1 MDQKR
6 GLTTIQAQ
14 VLLKQS
20 GLNILPEK
28 PATSDWMILFR
39 QLQSPLIYILFI
51 AALISFFLK
60 DITDAGIILLAVVVN
75 TVLGFYQE
83 RKAQRGLIA
92 LKQILTPLAKV
103 IRDSQIQT
111 LDARTI
117 VPGDIV
123 ILSSGDHVP
132 ADGILFEAA
141 ELTINEAILTGE
153 SIPVL
158 KKAAPENKWES
169 AELHAEHSAFMGTTV
184 QRGIGKLLVRA
195 TGIKTEIGKIATS
208 LSEAEEEPIPLQ
220 KRLSNLARV
229 LTIVVAFSAGLI
241 FVLGLVRGE
250 SWTEIFTTSVA
261 VAVAAIPEGLVIALT
276 SILALGM
283 QRILKRK
290 ALVRKL
296 VVAETLGTVTV
307 IATDKTGTL
316 TEGKLQVVKTDF
328 TDKIEGLRA
337 ATFANHLLDPLEL
350 ALWEW
355 LTARP
360 KFDPEALVKENPR
373 SYMLPF
379 DSDRKF
385 SATAYEHVIYLLGA
399 PEVLLQRSSLTPTQ
413 KKKEAAKVETWAR
426 EGLRVLALA
435 SKSDAHEK
443 TLASLQKHKDID
455 QVTFLGI
462 VGFADPIRASVKDA
476 LALCREAG
484 IQVKIVTGDYR
495 WTAQSILTQLGI
507 KITRPEKEILEGEEM
522 THLPIE
528 ELVKRVEDILL
539 FARVTPHQK
548 LAIVEALKQK
558 GEVVAILGDG
568 VNDAPALKRAD
579 IGVVVGEAT
588 DVARETADLILLD
601 SNFATIVAAIEEGR
615 AIFANIQKVMTYLL
629 GDTFAEVT
637 LIFLGLVFGVPLPL
651 TAAQILWINLVTDTL
666 PTLALTLEP
675 KEKHLLKRPP
685 ISPTL
690 PILSKSIVAFMLVAS
705 LTSGIIIFGV
715 YMYLLMQ
722 FNDVRTA
729 RLVVFTAFSIKS
741 LFFVFSLRDR
751 NRMVW
756 QIPFFSNPW
765 LIMAVLISLCLQLVG
780 LYTPYLQTALETR
793 HLTWSEWVIVF
804 FSSLSIVLVI
814 ELTKYA
820 RRIIRK

>member
-1 MDQKR
+1 MNP
-6 GLTTIQAQ
+6 L
-14 VLLKQS
+14 S
-20 GLNILPEK
+20 GLSSQKSRELLGEFGFNELPES
-28 PATSDWMILFR
+28 PPTPDTAIFFR
-39 QLQSPLIYILFI
+39 QLKSPLIYILVI
-51 AALISFFLK
+51 AAGISFALK
-60 DITDAGIILLAVVVN
+60 DVTDTIVIMMAVVVN
-75 TVLGFYQE
+75 SILGFYQE
-83 RKAQRGLIA
+83 HKAERGLVA
-92 LKQILTPLAKV
+92 LKRILSPRAKV
-103 IRDSQIQT
+103 IRDGKQQEVEIKY
-111 LDARTI
+111 L
-117 VPGDIV
+117 VPGDV
-123 ILSSGDHVP
+123 VVLASGDRVP
-132 ADGILFEAA
+132 ADGQILESAA
-141 ELTINEAILTGE
+141 LVINEAILTGE
-153 SIPVL
+153 SVPVSKDARSVIPTE
-158 KKAAPENKWES
+158 AEGRMEES
-169 AELHAEHSAFMGTTV
+169 NSTDSDIKRSLDGVYPDKIGTRDDKSAQVFMGTTV
-184 QRGIGKLLVRA
+184 VGGLGKFIVTK
-195 TGIKTEIGKIATS
+195 TGMQTEIGAIAHT
-208 LSEAEEEPIPLQ
+208 LSETNEEETPLQ
-220 KRLSNLARV
+220 KRFAALARI
-229 LTIVVAFSAGLI
+229 LTILVIIAAGLI
-241 FVLGLVRGE
+241 FFIGLLRRE
-250 SWTEIFTTSVA
+250 SLVEIFATSVA

-276 SILALGM
+276 TILALGM

-337 ATFANHLLDPLEL
+337 ATFANHLLDTLEL

-413 KKKEAAKVETWAR
+413 KKKEAAKEETWAR

-568 VNDAPALKRAD
+568 GNDAPALKRAD

-588 DVARETADLILLD
+588 DVAPRNAG
-601 SNFATIVAAIEEGR
+601 F
-615 AIFANIQKVMTYLL
+615 
-629 GDTFAEVT
+629 
-637 LIFLGLVFGVPLPL
+637 IFL
-651 TAAQILWINLVTDTL
+651 
-666 PTLALTLEP
+666 
-675 KEKHLLKRPP
+675 
-685 ISPTL
+685 
-690 PILSKSIVAFMLVAS
+690 
-705 LTSGIIIFGV
+705 
-715 YMYLLMQ
+715 Y
-722 FNDVRTA
+722 
-729 RLVVFTAFSIKS
+729 
-741 LFFVFSLRDR
+741 
-751 NRMVW
+751 
-756 QIPFFSNPW
+756 
-765 LIMAVLISLCLQLVG
+765 
-780 LYTPYLQTALETR
+780 
-793 HLTWSEWVIVF
+793 
-804 FSSLSIVLVI
+804 
-814 ELTKYA
+814 
-820 RRIIRK
+820 